1 MFFQV
6 SLETIIAPENPW
18 MACFQG
24 GYKAQ
29 KVALHF
35 CFPTNRSIRIMI
47 IDSSPSSGQKEVNHK
62 LFHKMVLEPIRYK
75 WSDMRPTINGIQMG
89 FTGV

>member
-1 MFFQV
+1 
-6 SLETIIAPENPW
+6 
-18 MACFQG
+18 
-24 GYKAQ
+24 
-29 KVALHF
+29 
-35 CFPTNRSIRIMI
+35 MI